1 MDKIVEPPTAV
12 EMEQTEDGKVVLR
25 GVVVRCDA
33 PTLTGRVYPR
43 AVVERAIAAR
53 QESVRCGS
61 FLAVCPA
68 TPGGRVH
75 IADVAG
81 VVRKL
86 ELDGDARAEVL
97 LVDSLAGKTI
107 LEFVKEKHPLRFFS
121 MGRGSIA
128 EVDGVQVVQD
138 DFIFDGVGIAVED

>member
-1 MDKIVEPPTAV
+1 MNKIVEPPTAV
-12 EMEQTEDGKVVLR
+12 EMEQTADGKVVLR

-43 AVVERAIAAR
+43 AVVERAIAAA
-53 QESVRCGS
+53 QESVQRGS

-68 TPGGRVH
+68 TPGGRVQL
-75 IADVAG
+75 ADVAG

-86 ELDGDARAEVL
+86 ALAEGARAEVE

-107 LEFVKEKHPLRFFS
+107 LGFVREKHPLRFFS
-121 MGRGSIA
+121 MGRGSLQ
-128 EVDGVQVVQD
+128 EEDGVQVVQD
-138 DFIFDGVGIAVED
+138 DFVFDGVGITLED